1 MFSGADSCAN
11 AKKYIVVMS
20 DGVPTHY
27 MQKGKVKGSGFETN
41 GNVNKCSKET
51 VDYVNSLGDDIEI
64 FSVGYEVE
72 VNSNAEKVLMT
83 IASDDKDGQAQYY
96 PAKAAS
102 VAEAFENIAT
112 SVSTA
117 NAAGTEAKLTD
128 YLGAFVQADGVEGK
142 EITKEI

>member
-1 MFSGADSCAN
+1 
-11 AKKYIVVMS
+11 
-20 DGVPTHY
+20 
-27 MQKGKVKGSGFETN
+27 MQKGKVKGTGWETN
-41 GNVNKCSKET
+41 GNVKKCSKET
-51 VDYVNSLGDDIEI
+51 VDYANSLGDDIEI

-72 VNSNAEKVLMT
+72 KNSNAEKVLMA

-96 PAKAAS
+96 PANAAS

-112 SVSTA
+112 TVNTA
-117 NAAGTEAKLTD
+117 KAGTEAKLTD